1 MIAII
6 LVLMILIIMIGGK
19 KAMENFLSPIEQAN
33 SRGGWGITKEEPLKE
48 LPWKKDFTYTIMD
61 IKDFSEIVKRTI
73 NDKLLQ
79 KVIIALA
86 LREQR
91 YSKDKNK
98 IKFPDNNAF
107 GINLFKNGWKSAI
120 NLVDYKF
127 LARDNAGWAWFAGFN
142 SIERCL
148 KFMEIVLKS
157 KGATNIK
164 TPDDWAYFYVYKWW
178 SPLNKEQA
186 LNENKN
192 ALISIW
198 NEVARYV

>member
-19 KAMENFLSPIEQAN
+19 KAMEKYLLPIEQAN
-33 SRGGWGITKEEPLKE
+33 SRGGWGITREEPLKE
-48 LPWKKDFTYTIMD
+48 LPLKKDFTYTIMD

-73 NDKLLQ
+73 NDTLLQ
-79 KVIIALA
+79 KVIIAIA

-91 YSKDKNK
+91 YSKEK
-98 IKFPDNNAF
+98 IRFPNNNVF
-107 GINLFKNGWKSAI
+107 GINLFKNGWKNAI
-120 NLVDYKF
+120 HLVDYKF
-127 LARDNAGWAWFAGFN
+127 LERDSLGWVWFAGFN

-178 SPLNKEQA
+178 SPLNKEKA

-198 NEVARYV
+198 NEVGKYV

>member
-19 KAMENFLSPIEQAN
+19 KAMEKYLLPIEQAN
-33 SRGGWGITKEEPLKE
+33 SRGGWGITREEPLKE
-48 LPWKKDFTYTIMD
+48 LPLKKDFTYTIMD

-73 NDKLLQ
+73 NDTLLQ
-79 KVIIALA
+79 KVIIAIA

-91 YSKDKNK
+91 YSKEK
-98 IKFPDNNAF
+98 IRFPNNNVF
-107 GINLFKNGWKSAI
+107 GINLFKNGWKNAI
-120 NLVDYKF
+120 HLVDYKF
-127 LARDNAGWAWFAGFN
+127 LERDSLGWVWFAGFN

-157 KGATNIK
+157 KGATNIR
-164 TPDDWAYFYVYKWW
+164 TADDWAYFYVYKWW

-186 LNENKN
+186 LSSNKN
-192 ALISIW
+192 SLISIW
-198 NEVARYV
+198 NEVGKYV

>member
-33 SRGGWGITKEEPLKE
+33 SRGGWGITKEEPLRE

-79 KVIIALA
+79 KVIIAIA

-91 YSKDKNK
+91 YSKDRKQNQ
-98 IKFPDNNAF
+98 I
-107 GINLFKNGWKSAI
+107 
-120 NLVDYKF
+120 
-127 LARDNAGWAWFAGFN
+127 
-142 SIERCL
+142 
-148 KFMEIVLKS
+148 S
-157 KGATNIK
+157 K
-164 TPDDWAYFYVYKWW
+164 
-178 SPLNKEQA
+178 Q
-186 LNENKN
+186 
-192 ALISIW
+192 
-198 NEVARYV
+198 

>member
-19 KAMENFLSPIEQAN
+19 KAMEKHLLPIEQAN
-33 SRGGWGITKEEPLKE
+33 SRGGWGITREEPLKE

-73 NDKLLQ
+73 NDTLLQ
-79 KVIIALA
+79 KVIIAIA

-91 YSKDKNK
+91 YSKDK
-98 IKFPDNNAF
+98 IRFPNNNVF
-107 GINLFKNGWKSAI
+107 GINLFKNGWKSAMHLI
-120 NLVDYKF
+120 DYKF
-127 LARDNAGWAWFAGFN
+127 LERDSLGYVWFAGFN

-186 LNENKN
+186 LSSNKN
-192 ALISIW
+192 SLISIW
-198 NEVARYV
+198 NEVGKYV

>member
-19 KAMENFLSPIEQAN
+19 KAMEKFLSPIEQAN

-73 NDKLLQ
+73 NDTLLQ
-79 KVIIALA
+79 KVIIAIA

-98 IKFPDNNAF
+98 IRFPNNNVF
-107 GINLFKNGWKSAI
+107 GINLFKNGWKSAMH
-120 NLVDYKF
+120 LVDYKF
-127 LARDNAGWAWFAGFN
+127 LERDSLGWVWFAGFN

-178 SPLNKEQA
+178 SPINKEKA

-192 ALISIW
+192 ALTSIW
-198 NEVARYV
+198 NEVGKYV

>member
-6 LVLMILIIMIGGK
+6 LVILIILIIIGGKK
-19 KAMENFLSPIEQAN
+19 KAMENFLSDIEQAN

-73 NDKLLQ
+73 NDTLLQ
-79 KVIIALA
+79 KVIIAIS

-91 YSKDKNK
+91 YSKDK
-98 IKFPDNNAF
+98 IRFPNNNVF
-107 GINLFKNGWKSAI
+107 GINLFKNGWKSAMH
-120 NLVDYKF
+120 LVDYKF
-127 LARDNAGWAWFAGFN
+127 LERDSLGWVWFAGFN

-186 LNENKN
+186 LSSNKSS
-192 ALISIW
+192 LISIW
-198 NEVARYV
+198 NEVGKYV

>member
-19 KAMENFLSPIEQAN
+19 KAMEKHLLAIEQAN
-33 SRGGWGITKEEPLKE
+33 SRGGWGITREEPLKE

-61 IKDFSEIVKRTI
+61 IKDFSKIVKRTI
-73 NDKLLQ
+73 NDTLLQ
-79 KVIIALA
+79 KVIIAIA

-91 YSKDKNK
+91 YSKDK
-98 IKFPDNNAF
+98 IRFPNNNVF
-107 GINLFKNGWKSAI
+107 GINLFKNGWKSAMH
-120 NLVDYKF
+120 LVDYKF
-127 LARDNAGWAWFAGFN
+127 LERDSLGWVWFAGFN

-157 KGATNIK
+157 KGATNIR
-164 TPDDWAYFYVYKWW
+164 TADDWAYFYVYKWW
-178 SPLNKEQA
+178 SPLNKEKA

-198 NEVARYV
+198 NEVGKYV

>member
-19 KAMENFLSPIEQAN
+19 KAMEKHLLPIEQAN
-33 SRGGWGITKEEPLKE
+33 SRGGWGITREEPLKE
-48 LPWKKDFTYTIMD
+48 LPLKKDFTYTIMD

-73 NDKLLQ
+73 NDTLLQ
-79 KVIIALA
+79 KVIIAIA

-91 YSKDKNK
+91 YSKDK
-98 IKFPDNNAF
+98 IRFPNNNVF
-107 GINLFKNGWKSAI
+107 GINLFKNGWKNAI
-120 NLVDYKF
+120 HLVDYKF
-127 LARDNAGWAWFAGFN
+127 LEKDSLGWVWFAGFN

-178 SPLNKEQA
+178 SPLNKEKA

-198 NEVARYV
+198 NEVGKYV